1 MSTKANK
8 KSVTLTDLKKFKETS
23 EKFTCLTAYESTMA
37 SVISESGVDV
47 ILVGDSLG
55 MVIQGHDSTLPV
67 TMDQLIYH
75 LECVVNGNKGSH
87 IMADMPF
94 MSYSTDD
101 LGLENAKRLMQAGA
115 NSVKIEGGEWISKMA
130 QVLSDRGIPVCAHMG
145 LTPQT
150 INRIGGHHV
159 QGRDP
164 SQKEKIINEAIS
176 LENAG
181 ASMLLLE
188 CVPGELAKLITE
200 ELKIPVIGIG
210 AGVHTDGQIM
220 VVHDLLG
227 ISCLERPPKFVKNFM
242 EDSSSI
248 PEAIKNYVTDV
259 KNRTFPSASIPAQRA
274 TISLARA
281 N

>member
-1 MSTKANK
+1 MSTPSNI
-8 KSVTLTDLKKFKETS
+8 KSVNLTTLNKFKENS

-37 SVISESGVDV
+37 SVISDCGVDI

-55 MVIQGHDSTLPV
+55 MVIQGHESTLPV
-67 TMDQLIYH
+67 TMDQLVYH
-75 LECVVNGNKGSH
+75 LECVVKGNKRSH

-115 NSVKIEGGEWISKMA
+115 NSVKVEGGEWISTMA

-176 LENAG
+176 LEKAG

-188 CVPGELAKLITE
+188 CVPGDLAKIITN

-227 ISCLERPPKFVKNFM
+227 ISCLEKPPKFVKNFM
-242 EDSSSI
+242 EDSISI
-248 PEAIKNYVTDV
+248 QDAIKNYVKDV
-259 KNRTFPSASIPAQRA
+259 KNLNFPSCIH
-274 TISLARA
+274 TFE
-281 N
+281 

>member
-8 KSVTLTDLKKFKETS
+8 KSVTLTDLKNFKETS

-150 INRIGGHHV
+150 INRIGGHYV

-220 VVHDLLG
+220 FVHDLLG
-227 ISCLERPPKFVKNFM
+227 ISCLEKPPKFVKNFM

-259 KNRTFPSASIPAQRA
+259 KNRNFPSKHHTFS
-274 TISLARA
+274 
-281 N
+281 

>member
-1 MSTKANK
+1 MSSKSNK
-8 KSVTLTDLKKFKETS
+8 NSITIKNLNKLKERS

-37 SVISESGVDV
+37 SVISDCGVDV

-75 LECVVNGNKGSH
+75 LECVVNGNRGSH
-87 IMADMPF
+87 VMADMPF

-115 NSVKIEGGEWISKMA
+115 NSIKIEGGEWISNMA

-150 INRIGGHHV
+150 INRIGGHNV

-164 SQKEKIINEAIS
+164 SQKEKIINEAKT
-176 LENAG
+176 LEKAG
-181 ASMLLLE
+181 AAMLLLE
-188 CVPGELAKLITE
+188 CVPGDLAKIITD

-227 ISCLERPPKFVKNFM
+227 ISCLEKPPKFVKNFM
-242 EDSSSI
+242 ENSASI
-248 PEAIKNYVTDV
+248 QDAIKNYVKDV
-259 KNRTFPSASIPAQRA
+259 KGLKFPSSNH
-274 TISLARA
+274 TFK
-281 N
+281 

>member
-1 MSTKANK
+1 MSEK
-8 KSVTLTDLKKFKETS
+8 KFVTLSTLNDLKENSKKFA
-23 EKFTCLTAYESTMA
+23 CLTAYESTMA
-37 SVISESGVDV
+37 SVISRSGVEI

-75 LECVVNGNKGSH
+75 LECVVNGNRGSH

-101 LGLENAKRLMQAGA
+101 LGLENAKKLMQAGA
-115 NSVKIEGGEWISKMA
+115 NSIKIEGGQWIAKMA

-150 INRIGGHHV
+150 INRLGGHKV
-159 QGRDP
+159 QGRNP
-164 SQKEKIINEAIS
+164 LEKEKIINEALLLQAS
-176 LENAG
+176 G

-188 CVPGELAKLITE
+188 CVPGDLAKQITN
-200 ELKIPVIGIG
+200 ELNIPVIGIG
-210 AGVHTDGQIM
+210 AGIHTDGQIM

-227 ISCLERPPKFVKNFM
+227 ISCLEKPPKFVKNFM
-242 EDSSSI
+242 KESSSI
-248 PEAIKNYVTDV
+248 EDAIQNYVRDV
-259 KNRTFPSASIPAQRA
+259 KDLKFPSEKH
-274 TISLARA
+274 TFK
-281 N
+281 

>member
-1 MSTKANK
+1 MSTKSEKKLITLSTINK
-8 KSVTLTDLKKFKETS
+8 LKKEGK
-23 EKFTCLTAYESTMA
+23 KFTCLTAYESTMA
-37 SVISESGVDV
+37 SVISKSGVDI

-55 MVIQGHDSTLPV
+55 MVIQGHESTLPV

-75 LECVVNGNKGSH
+75 LECVVRGNNGSH

-94 MSYSTDD
+94 MSYATDD

-130 QVLSDRGIPVCAHMG
+130 QALSDRGIPVCAHMG

-150 INRIGGHHV
+150 INRLGGHNV

-176 LENAG
+176 LEKAG
-181 ASMLLLE
+181 AAMLLLE
-188 CVPGELAKLITE
+188 CVPEDLAKEVTN

-220 VVHDLLG
+220 VVHDMLG
-227 ISCLERPPKFVKNFM
+227 ISCLENPPKFVKNFM
-242 EDSSSI
+242 EESSSI
-248 PEAIKNYVTDV
+248 EQAIVNFVKDV
-259 KNRTFPSASIPAQRA
+259 KDLKFPLEEHTFK
-274 TISLARA
+274 
-281 N
+281 

>member
-8 KSVTLTDLKKFKETS
+8 KSVTLTDLKNFKETS

-150 INRIGGHHV
+150 INRIGGHYV

-210 AGVHTDGQIM
+210 AGVHTYGQIM

-227 ISCLERPPKFVKNFM
+227 ISCLEKPPKFLKNFM

-259 KNRTFPSASIPAQRA
+259 KNRNFPSKHHTFS
-274 TISLARA
+274 
-281 N
+281 

>member
-1 MSTKANK
+1 MTEK
-8 KSVTLTDLKKFKETS
+8 KFVTLSTLNDLKEKSKKFA
-23 EKFTCLTAYESTMA
+23 CLTAYESTMA
-37 SVISESGVDV
+37 SVISRSGVEI

-75 LECVVNGNKGSH
+75 LECVVNGNRGSH

-101 LGLENAKRLMQAGA
+101 LGLENAKKLMQAGA
-115 NSVKIEGGEWISKMA
+115 NSIKIEGGQWIAKMA

-150 INRIGGHHV
+150 INRLGGHKV

-164 SQKEKIINEAIS
+164 LQKEKIINEAILLQAS
-176 LENAG
+176 G

-188 CVPGELAKLITE
+188 CVPGDLAKQITN
-200 ELKIPVIGIG
+200 ELNIPVIGIG
-210 AGVHTDGQIM
+210 AGIHTDGQIM

-227 ISCLERPPKFVKNFM
+227 ISCLEKPPKFVKNFM
-242 EDSSSI
+242 KESSSI
-248 PEAIKNYVTDV
+248 EDAIQNYVRDV
-259 KNRTFPSASIPAQRA
+259 KDLKFPSEKH
-274 TISLARA
+274 TFK
-281 N
+281 

>member
-1 MSTKANK
+1 MSTRTNK
-8 KSVTLTDLKKFKETS
+8 KPITLTTLGNFKKNS

-37 SVISESGVDV
+37 SVISENGVDV

-55 MVIQGHDSTLPV
+55 MVVQGHDSTLPV

-75 LECVVNGNKGSH
+75 LECVVNGNSGSH

-101 LGLENAKRLMQAGA
+101 LGLENAKKLMQAGA
-115 NSVKIEGGEWISKMA
+115 NSIKIEGGQWIAKMA

-150 INRIGGHHV
+150 INRLGGHKV
-159 QGRDP
+159 QGRNP
-164 SQKEKIINEAIS
+164 LEKEKIINEALLLQAS
-176 LENAG
+176 G

-188 CVPGELAKLITE
+188 CVPGDLAKQITN
-200 ELKIPVIGIG
+200 ELNIPVIGIG
-210 AGVHTDGQIM
+210 AGIHTDGQIM

-227 ISCLERPPKFVKNFM
+227 ISCLEKPPKFVKNFM
-242 EDSSSI
+242 KESSSI
-248 PEAIKNYVTDV
+248 EDAIQNL
-259 KNRTFPSASIPAQRA
+259 
-274 TISLARA
+274 SLIHI
-281 N
+281 

>member
-1 MSTKANK
+1 MSTKSEKKLITLSTINK
-8 KSVTLTDLKKFKETS
+8 LKIEG

-37 SVISESGVDV
+37 SVISKSGVDI

-55 MVIQGHDSTLPV
+55 MVIQGHESTLPV

-75 LECVVNGNKGSH
+75 LECVVRGNNGSH

-94 MSYSTDD
+94 MSYATDD

-130 QVLSDRGIPVCAHMG
+130 QALSDRGIPVCAHMG

-150 INRIGGHHV
+150 INRLGGHNV

-176 LENAG
+176 LEKAG
-181 ASMLLLE
+181 AAMLLLE
-188 CVPGELAKLITE
+188 CVPEDLAKEVTN

-210 AGVHTDGQIM
+210 AGVYTDGQIM
-220 VVHDLLG
+220 VVHDMLG
-227 ISCLERPPKFVKNFM
+227 ISCLENPPKFVKNFM
-242 EDSSSI
+242 EESSSI
-248 PEAIKNYVTDV
+248 EHAIVSFVKDV
-259 KNRTFPSASIPAQRA
+259 KDLKFPSEEH
-274 TISLARA
+274 TFK
-281 N
+281 

>member
-1 MSTKANK
+1 MTEK
-8 KSVTLTDLKKFKETS
+8 KFVTLSTLNDLKEKSKKFA
-23 EKFTCLTAYESTMA
+23 CLTAYESTMA
-37 SVISESGVDV
+37 SVISRSGVEI

-75 LECVVNGNKGSH
+75 LECVVNGNRGSH

-101 LGLENAKRLMQAGA
+101 LGLENAKKLMQAGA
-115 NSVKIEGGEWISKMA
+115 NSIKIEGGQWIAKMA

-150 INRIGGHHV
+150 INRLGGHKV
-159 QGRDP
+159 QGRNP
-164 SQKEKIINEAIS
+164 VEKEKIINEALLLQAS
-176 LENAG
+176 G

-188 CVPGELAKLITE
+188 CVPGDLAKQITN
-200 ELKIPVIGIG
+200 ELNIPVIGIG
-210 AGVHTDGQIM
+210 AGIHTDGQIM

-227 ISCLERPPKFVKNFM
+227 ISCLEKPPKFVKNFM
-242 EDSSSI
+242 KESSSI
-248 PEAIKNYVTDV
+248 EDAIQNYVRDV
-259 KNRTFPSASIPAQRA
+259 KDLKFPSEKH
-274 TISLARA
+274 TFK
-281 N
+281 

>member
-1 MSTKANK
+1 MSSKSDNK
-8 KSVTLTDLKKFKETS
+8 LITLDTLKKYKEKK

-37 SVISESGVDV
+37 SVISKAGVDI

-67 TMDQLIYH
+67 TMDQLVYH
-75 LECVVNGNKGSH
+75 LECVVNGNNGSH

-94 MSYSTDD
+94 MSYATDD

-130 QVLSDRGIPVCAHMG
+130 QALSDRGIPVCAHMG

-150 INRIGGHHV
+150 INRLGGHRV

-164 SQKEKIINEAIS
+164 SQKEKIINEAMS
-176 LENAG
+176 LEKAG
-181 ASMLLLE
+181 AAMLLLE
-188 CVPGELAKLITE
+188 CVPDDLAKEVTK

-220 VVHDLLG
+220 VVHDMLG
-227 ISCLERPPKFVKNFM
+227 ISCLDNPPKFVKNFM
-242 EDSSSI
+242 EESSSI
-248 PEAIKNYVTDV
+248 KNAIENYVKEV
-259 KNRTFPSASIPAQRA
+259 KNLKFPSDEY
-274 TISLARA
+274 TFK
-281 N
+281 

>member
-1 MSTKANK
+1 MSSKSNN
-8 KSVTLTDLKKFKETS
+8 KSVNLTTLTKFKENS

-37 SVISESGVDV
+37 SIISDSGVDV

-55 MVIQGHDSTLPV
+55 MVIQGHESTLPV
-67 TMDQLIYH
+67 TMEQLIYH
-75 LECVVNGNKGSH
+75 LECVVKGNKKSY

-101 LGLENAKRLMQAGA
+101 LGLENAKKLMQAGA
-115 NSVKIEGGEWISKMA
+115 NSVKIEGGEWIAKMA

-150 INRIGGHHV
+150 INRIGGHYV

-164 SQKEKIINEAIS
+164 SQKEKIINEARA
-176 LENAG
+176 LEKAG

-188 CVPGELAKLITE
+188 CVPGDLAKIITN
-200 ELKIPVIGIG
+200 ELRIPVIGIG

-227 ISCLERPPKFVKNFM
+227 ISCLDKPPKFVKNFM
-242 EDSSSI
+242 EESSSI
-248 PEAIKNYVTDV
+248 QDAIKNYVNDV
-259 KNRTFPSASIPAQRA
+259 KNLKFPSKNH
-274 TISLARA
+274 TFE
-281 N
+281 

>member
-1 MSTKANK
+1 MSIQSNNR
-8 KSVTLTDLKKFKETS
+8 SITLSTLKKYKENL

-37 SVISESGVDV
+37 SVISDAGVDV

-55 MVIQGHDSTLPV
+55 MVVQGHDSTLPV

-150 INRIGGHHV
+150 INRIGGHQV

-164 SQKEKIINEAIS
+164 SQKEKIMNEAKA
-176 LENAG
+176 LEKSG

-188 CVPGELAKLITE
+188 CVPGELAKIITE
-200 ELKIPVIGIG
+200 ELTIPVIGIG
-210 AGVHTDGQIM
+210 AGSHTDGQIM

-227 ISCLERPPKFVKNFM
+227 ISCLEKPPKFVKNFM
-242 EDSSSI
+242 DESSSI
-248 PEAIKNYVTDV
+248 HEAITNYVNDV
-259 KNRTFPSASIPAQRA
+259 KSCNFPSDEH
-274 TISLARA
+274 TF

>member
-1 MSTKANK
+1 MTEK
-8 KSVTLTDLKKFKETS
+8 KFVTLSTLNDLKEKSKKFA
-23 EKFTCLTAYESTMA
+23 CLTAYESTMA
-37 SVISESGVDV
+37 SVISRSGVEI

-75 LECVVNGNKGSH
+75 LECVVNGNRGSH

-101 LGLENAKRLMQAGA
+101 LGLENAKKLMQAGA
-115 NSVKIEGGEWISKMA
+115 NSIKIEGGQWIAKMA

-150 INRIGGHHV
+150 INRLGGHKV

-164 SQKEKIINEAIS
+164 LQKEKIINEAILLQAS
-176 LENAG
+176 G

-188 CVPGELAKLITE
+188 CVPGDLAKQITN
-200 ELKIPVIGIG
+200 ELNIPVIGIG
-210 AGVHTDGQIM
+210 AGIHTDGQIM

-227 ISCLERPPKFVKNFM
+227 ISCLEKPPKFVKNFM
-242 EDSSSI
+242 KESSSI
-248 PEAIKNYVTDV
+248 EDAIQNYVRDV
-259 KNRTFPSASIPAQRA
+259 KDLKFPSDKH
-274 TISLARA
+274 TFK
-281 N
+281 

>member
-1 MSTKANK
+1 
-8 KSVTLTDLKKFKETS
+8 
-23 EKFTCLTAYESTMA
+23 
-37 SVISESGVDV
+37 
-47 ILVGDSLG
+47 
-55 MVIQGHDSTLPV
+55 
-67 TMDQLIYH
+67 
-75 LECVVNGNKGSH
+75 
-87 IMADMPF
+87 MADMPF

-227 ISCLERPPKFVKNFM
+227 ISCLEKPPKFVKNFM

-259 KNRTFPSASIPAQRA
+259 KNRTFPSKHHTFS
-274 TISLARA
+274 
-281 N
+281 

>member
-1 MSTKANK
+1 MTEK
-8 KSVTLTDLKKFKETS
+8 KFVTLSTLNDLKEKSKKFA
-23 EKFTCLTAYESTMA
+23 CLTAYESTMA
-37 SVISESGVDV
+37 SVISRSGVEI

-75 LECVVNGNKGSH
+75 LECVVNGNRGSH

-101 LGLENAKRLMQAGA
+101 LGLENAKKLMQAGA
-115 NSVKIEGGEWISKMA
+115 NSIKIEGGQWIAKMA

-150 INRIGGHHV
+150 INRLGGHKV
-159 QGRDP
+159 QGRNP
-164 SQKEKIINEAIS
+164 LQKEKIINEALLLQAS
-176 LENAG
+176 G

-188 CVPGELAKLITE
+188 CVPGDLAKQITN
-200 ELKIPVIGIG
+200 ELNIPVIGIG
-210 AGVHTDGQIM
+210 AGIHTDGQIM

-227 ISCLERPPKFVKNFM
+227 ISCLEKPPKFVKNFM
-242 EDSSSI
+242 KESSSI
-248 PEAIKNYVTDV
+248 EDAIQNYVRDV
-259 KNRTFPSASIPAQRA
+259 KDLKFPSEKH
-274 TISLARA
+274 TFK
-281 N
+281 

>member
-1 MSTKANK
+1 MSSKSDNK
-8 KSVTLTDLKKFKETS
+8 LVTLDTLKKYKEKK

-37 SVISESGVDV
+37 SVISKAGVDI

-67 TMDQLIYH
+67 TMDQLVYH
-75 LECVVNGNKGSH
+75 LECVVNGNNGSH

-94 MSYSTDD
+94 MSYATDD

-130 QVLSDRGIPVCAHMG
+130 QALSDRGIPVCAHMG

-150 INRIGGHHV
+150 INRLGGHKV

-164 SQKEKIINEAIS
+164 SQKEKIINEAMS
-176 LENAG
+176 LEKAG
-181 ASMLLLE
+181 AAMLLLE
-188 CVPGELAKLITE
+188 CVPDNLAKEVTKQ
-200 ELKIPVIGIG
+200 LKIPVIGIG

-220 VVHDLLG
+220 VVHDMLG
-227 ISCLERPPKFVKNFM
+227 ISCLDNPPKFVKNFM
-242 EDSSSI
+242 EESSSI
-248 PEAIKNYVTDV
+248 KNAIENYVKEV
-259 KNRTFPSASIPAQRA
+259 KNLKFPSDEY
-274 TISLARA
+274 TFK
-281 N
+281 

>member
-1 MSTKANK
+1 MSSKSDNK
-8 KSVTLTDLKKFKETS
+8 LVTLDTLKKYKEKK

-37 SVISESGVDV
+37 SVISKAGVDI

-67 TMDQLIYH
+67 TMDQLVYH
-75 LECVVNGNKGSH
+75 LECVVNGNNGSH

-94 MSYSTDD
+94 MSYATDD

-130 QVLSDRGIPVCAHMG
+130 KALSDRGIPVCAHMG

-150 INRIGGHHV
+150 INRLGGHRV

-164 SQKEKIINEAIS
+164 SQREKIINEAMS
-176 LENAG
+176 LEKAG
-181 ASMLLLE
+181 AAMLLLE
-188 CVPGELAKLITE
+188 CVPDDLAKEVTK

-220 VVHDLLG
+220 VVHDMLG
-227 ISCLERPPKFVKNFM
+227 ISCLDNPPKFVKNFM
-242 EDSSSI
+242 EESSSI
-248 PEAIKNYVTDV
+248 KNAIKNYVKEV
-259 KNRTFPSASIPAQRA
+259 KNLKFPSDEY
-274 TISLARA
+274 TFK
-281 N
+281 

>member
-1 MSTKANK
+1 MSVKL
-8 KSVTLTDLKKFKETS
+8 STDLITIATIKKLKEKK
-23 EKFTCLTAYESTMA
+23 EKFACLTAYEATLA
-37 SVISESGVDV
+37 EKISNSGVEI

-67 TMDQLIYH
+67 TMDHLIYH
-75 LECVVNGNKGSH
+75 LKCVEKGNINSH

-115 NSVKIEGGEWISKMA
+115 NSVKIEGGQWISKMA

-150 INRIGGHHV
+150 INRIGGHRV

-164 SQKEKIINEAIS
+164 TQKEKIINEAIA
-176 LENAG
+176 LEKAG

-188 CVPGELAKLITE
+188 CVPGELAKTITK

-227 ISCLERPPKFVKNFM
+227 ISCLDKPPKFVKDFM
-242 EDSSSI
+242 KTSTSI
-248 PEAIKNYVTDV
+248 SGAIKRYVKEV
-259 KNRTFPSASIPAQRA
+259 KNNKFPSKVH
-274 TISLARA
+274 TFD
-281 N
+281 

>member
-1 MSTKANK
+1 MSTKSEKKLITLSTINK
-8 KSVTLTDLKKFKETS
+8 LKKEG

-37 SVISESGVDV
+37 SVISKSGVDI

-55 MVIQGHDSTLPV
+55 MVIQGHESTLPV

-75 LECVVNGNKGSH
+75 LECVVRGNNGSH

-94 MSYSTDD
+94 MSYATDD

-130 QVLSDRGIPVCAHMG
+130 QALSDRGIPVCAHMG

-150 INRIGGHHV
+150 INRLGGHNV

-176 LENAG
+176 LEKAG
-181 ASMLLLE
+181 AAMLLLE
-188 CVPGELAKLITE
+188 CVPEDLAKEVTN

-220 VVHDLLG
+220 VVHDMLG
-227 ISCLERPPKFVKNFM
+227 ISCLENPPKFVKNFM
-242 EDSSSI
+242 EQSSSI
-248 PEAIKNYVTDV
+248 EHAIVSFVKDV
-259 KNRTFPSASIPAQRA
+259 KDLKFPSEEH
-274 TISLARA
+274 TFK
-281 N
+281 

>member
-1 MSTKANK
+1 MTEK
-8 KSVTLTDLKKFKETS
+8 KFVTLSTLNDLKEKSKKFA
-23 EKFTCLTAYESTMA
+23 CLTAYESTMA
-37 SVISESGVDV
+37 SVISRSGVEI

-75 LECVVNGNKGSH
+75 LECVVNGNRGSH

-101 LGLENAKRLMQAGA
+101 LGLENAKKLMQAGA
-115 NSVKIEGGEWISKMA
+115 NSIKIEGGQWIAKMA

-150 INRIGGHHV
+150 INRLGGHKV

-164 SQKEKIINEAIS
+164 LQKEKILNEAILLQAS
-176 LENAG
+176 G

-188 CVPGELAKLITE
+188 CVPGDLAKQITN
-200 ELKIPVIGIG
+200 ELNIPVIGIG
-210 AGVHTDGQIM
+210 AGIHTDGQIM

-227 ISCLERPPKFVKNFM
+227 ISCLEKPPKFVKNFM
-242 EDSSSI
+242 KESSSI
-248 PEAIKNYVTDV
+248 EDAIQNYVRDV
-259 KNRTFPSASIPAQRA
+259 KDLKFPSEKH
-274 TISLARA
+274 TFK
-281 N
+281 

>member
-1 MSTKANK
+1 MSNKSEKKLVTLDALNKYK
-8 KSVTLTDLKKFKETS
+8 KSN

-37 SVISESGVDV
+37 SVISNAGGDI

-55 MVIQGHDSTLPV
+55 MVVQGHDSTLPV

-75 LECVVNGNKGSH
+75 LECVVNGNNGSH

-130 QVLSDRGIPVCAHMG
+130 QALSDRGIPVCAHMG

-150 INRIGGHHV
+150 INRLGGHRV

-176 LENAG
+176 LEKAG
-181 ASMLLLE
+181 AALLLLE
-188 CVPGELAKLITE
+188 CVPDDLAKVVTS

-220 VVHDLLG
+220 VVHDMLG
-227 ISCLERPPKFVKNFM
+227 ISCLDNPPKFVKNFM
-242 EDSSSI
+242 EESSSI
-248 PEAIKNYVTDV
+248 KNAIENYVKEV
-259 KNRTFPSASIPAQRA
+259 KSLKFPSDEY
-274 TISLARA
+274 TFK
-281 N
+281 